1 MALSFYERPC
11 YRSLDTPLKLFGAIE
26 VQDLFFIVSAFAG
39 GVVVASAT
47 KSVLVLLVPALLAFA
62 LLRLRK
68 GKKPAGYLRYF
79 FYKTGIILPLKLLL
93 PGICP
98 TPYLVPPVWMLS
110 KDGRMF
116 LSAGAPS
123 ESDGLFQR
131 FFLCGRR
138 SISQEMSQCSKP
150 R

>member
-1 MALSFYERPC
+1 
-11 YRSLDTPLKLFGAIE
+11 LFGAIE

-79 FYKTGIILPLKLLL
+79 IYKTGIILPLKLLL

-98 TPYLVPPVWMLS
+98 TPYLVPPIWVFN
-110 KDGRMF
+110 KDGQLF
-116 LSAGAPS
+116 LSARAQSG
-123 ESDGLFQR
+123 GLFQR
-131 FFLCGRR
+131 FFLSGRR
-138 SISQEMSQCSKP
+138 SISQEVSQCSKP